1 MRRSDRR
8 AIIFICA
15 VALAFWGGIIVE
27 RNCGPSPDP
36 SPVREGRLAS
46 SRSNLV
52 PLPNR
57 GGVRGEAA
65 PLPNR
70 GGDGGGAAGGKAA
83 DPNTADSAT
92 LVGMGF
98 EPWQAHN
105 IIRYRA
111 RGGRFR
117 RVEDV
122 KRVYGMTPEQFERV
136 APHVNIGKRYRPY
149 NEEEG
154 SAERARWDA
163 ERAQREEQREARERQ
178 YEERQ
183 LAREARE
190 QARKDSL
197 AKRFPRQE
205 KFEKL
210 VQLDLNT
217 VDTATLKMVPG
228 IASYRARQIVRY
240 RDRLGGF
247 VSTAQLHE
255 IEGLPADELEAWF
268 KVEGSHVKRIDLN
281 RATVQEMG
289 RHPYIGFT
297 RARAIENYRRNQGT
311 IHSLDDLQFL
321 DGFSAEERKRMGP
334 YVGLAPY
341 NPPVGD
347 EG

>member
-1 MRRSDRR
+1 
-8 AIIFICA
+8 
-15 VALAFWGGIIVE
+15 
-27 RNCGPSPDP
+27 
-36 SPVREGRLAS
+36 
-46 SRSNLV
+46 
-52 PLPNR
+52 
-57 GGVRGEAA
+57 
-65 PLPNR
+65 
-70 GGDGGGAAGGKAA
+70 
-83 DPNTADSAT
+83 
-92 LVGMGF
+92 MGF

-183 LAREARE
+183 QAREARE

-197 AKRFPRQE
+197 AKRFPRQD

-217 VDTATLKMVPG
+217 VDTATLKKVPG

-268 KVEGSHVKRIDLN
+268 KVEGSRVKRIDLN

-297 RARAIENYRRNQGT
+297 RARAIENYRRNQGA

-334 YVGLAPY
+334 YVSLGPS
-341 NPPVGD
+341 G
-347 EG
+347 G

>member
-27 RNCGPSPDP
+27 RNIKSSGGPSPIP
-36 SPVREGRLAS
+36 SPVREGSGLS
-46 SRSNLV
+46 
-52 PLPNR
+52 PNPSP
-57 GGVRGEAA
+57 VREGDKVTSAA
-65 PLPNR
+65 VQSPLPNR
-70 GGDGGGAAGGKAA
+70 GGDGGGATTGVS

-183 LAREARE
+183 QAREARE

-197 AKRFPRQE
+197 AKRYPRQE

-217 VDTATLKMVPG
+217 VDTATLKKVPG

-268 KVEGSHVKRIDLN
+268 KVEGSRVKRIDLN

-297 RARAIENYRRNQGT
+297 RARAIENYRRNQGR
-311 IHSLDDLQFL
+311 IKSIDDLQFL
-321 DGFSAEERKRMGP
+321 DGFSAEERKRMEP
-334 YVGLAPY
+334 YVGF
-341 NPPVGD
+341 
-347 EG
+347 

>member
-27 RNCGPSPDP
+27 RNIKSSGGPSPDLIRP
-36 SPVREGRLAS
+36 PQKRSASAAQGRLTLSQSSGSFATPVREG
-46 SRSNLV
+46 
-52 PLPNR
+52 
-57 GGVRGEAA
+57 
-65 PLPNR
+65 
-70 GGDGGGAAGGKAA
+70 
-83 DPNTADSAT
+83 DPNTADSVT

-136 APHVNIGKRYRPY
+136 APHVNISKRYRPY

-154 SAERARWDA
+154 TAERARWDA

-183 LAREARE
+183 QAREARE

-217 VDTATLKMVPG
+217 VDTATLKKVPG

-297 RARAIENYRRNQGT
+297 RARAIENYRRNQGR
-311 IHSLDDLQFL
+311 IKSIDDLCLLEDFTQEAR
-321 DGFSAEERKRMGP
+321 DRMEP
-334 YVGLAPY
+334 YVGF
-341 NPPVGD
+341 
-347 EG
+347 

>member
-36 SPVREGRLAS
+36 SPVREGSGPSPDLIRPPQKRSASAAQGRLTLSQS
-46 SRSNLV
+46 SVSFAT
-52 PLPNR
+52 P
-57 GGVRGEAA
+57 VREG
-65 PLPNR
+65 
-70 GGDGGGAAGGKAA
+70 

-183 LAREARE
+183 QAREARE

-210 VQLDLNT
+210 VLLDLNT
-217 VDTATLKMVPG
+217 VDTATLKKVPG

-268 KVEGSHVKRIDLN
+268 KVEGTRVKRIDLN

-297 RARAIENYRRNQGT
+297 RARAIENYRRNQGI

-321 DGFSAEERKRMGP
+321 DGFSAEERKRMEG
-334 YVGLAPY
+334 YVGF
-341 NPPVGD
+341 
-347 EG
+347 